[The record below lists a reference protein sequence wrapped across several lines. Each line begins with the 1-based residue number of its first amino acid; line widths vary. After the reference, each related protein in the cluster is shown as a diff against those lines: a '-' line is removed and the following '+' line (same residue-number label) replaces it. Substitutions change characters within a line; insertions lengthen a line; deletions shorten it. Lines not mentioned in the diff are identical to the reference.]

1 VSAAAPGAAARP
13 GGAPAGPVASA
24 ANRFDLCAGAAA
36 FVEAL
41 RAELAH
47 CHESLWVQFST
58 FEGDASGTELAD
70 LLLAQA
76 ARGVDV
82 RLLVDHYSDVI
93 VNDIL
98 PSVVQRRRA
107 LDAGR
112 TRTAALL
119 ARLEAGGVGVRRT
132 APPGRFRRYLL
143 YRDHK
148 KMVVVDGRVAF
159 VGGLNV
165 SDHNYAWRD
174 FMVRI
179 EGPLATDVASDFAAT
194 WDARRV
200 SLDRSGPGDFALNQ
214 APGRA
219 SIGEEV
225 VAMIGR
231 AQRTI
236 VLESPSLLGDRV
248 EAALVAA
255 ARRGVDVTL
264 IAPARHNRWIFRVWV
279 RATHRRLARVRV
291 TIHGYRGSGG
301 MTHAKLLLVDDRASF
316 GSYNF
321 FELEGLTQKELNIF
335 TADPTLVTQL
345 RALVSTALAD
355 SAIVPAPT
363 RTFGR
368 FSYRLVERVVVAWT
382 RRLLRDPSWK
392 ARYA

>member
-1 VSAAAPGAAARP
+1 MADDVTSAAPIEPIG
-13 GGAPAGPVASA
+13 SA
-24 ANRFDLCAGAAA
+24 TGNAFELCVGAAA

-41 RAELAH
+41 RADLPH
-47 CHESLWVQFST
+47 CRESLWVQFST

-98 PSVVQRRRA
+98 PFVVQRRRE
-107 LDAGR
+107 LDAER
-112 TRTAALL
+112 NRTAALL

-148 KMVVVDGRVAF
+148 KMVVVDGRIAF

-165 SDHNYAWRD
+165 SDHNYGWRD

-194 WDARRV
+194 WDGRRV

-214 APGRA
+214 TPGRA
-219 SIGEEV
+219 SIGAEV
-225 VAMIGR
+225 VAMIER
-231 AQRTI
+231 AQESI
-236 VLESPSLLGDRV
+236 VVESPSLLGDPL
-248 EAALVAA
+248 ETALAAA
-255 ARRGVDVTL
+255 ARRGIDVML

-279 RATHRRLARVRV
+279 RATQKRLARAGV
-291 TIHGYRGSGG
+291 TIHGYLGSGG

-335 TADPTLVTQL
+335 TADPTLVTRL
-345 RALVSTALAD
+345 RALVRTGLAD
-355 SAIVPAPT
+355 SAIVAPPA

-368 FSYRLVERVVVAWT
+368 FSYRLVEQIAVAWT

-392 ARYA
+392 AQYA